1 MIADHAPKQL
11 EDLKTKVQEDPQT
24 PRRVIREKTEF
35 WCILNA
41 NETKNQEKN
50 QKAPRRGGKTG

>member
-24 PRRVIREKTEF
+24 PRRVTREKTEF

-41 NETKNQEKN
+41 NETKNKEKN
-50 QKAPRRGGKTG
+50 QKSS